1 METRRDKNK
10 VSSLVVLMKL
20 VYKAFCFLFGFVR
33 AVRNIAKI
41 KNPFP
46 FPTKKSIKKG

>member
-1 METRRDKNK
+1 MKQFYGK
-10 VSSLVVLMKL
+10 PIWLLVL
-20 VYKAFCFLFGFVR
+20 GR

-46 FPTKKSIKKG
+46 FPIKKKPKVELE